1 MPQAPAPTSPDALL
15 AELPAE
21 RRAVVAAVRDLVRGA
36 LPAGY
41 EEQVAGKMLN
51 YVVPLSRYPTTYN
64 GQPLAYAA
72 LAAQKHHYAL
82 YLTCTYADPEQ
93 AEALRAGFAR
103 AGKRLDMGKSC
114 LRFRQLD
121 DLALDAVRAA
131 LASTPPDAFIARYE
145 ASRVRPA

>member
-1 MPQAPAPTSPDALL
+1 MPSTPAPDSADALL
-15 AELPAE
+15 AELPPE
-21 RRAVVAAVRDLVRGA
+21 RRAVLAAVRELVRGA

-72 LAAQKHHYAL
+72 LAAQKSHYAL
-82 YLTCTYADPEQ
+82 YLTCAYTDPAQ

-114 LRFRQLD
+114 LRFRRLD
-121 DLALDAVRAA
+121 DLAPDAVRAA

-145 ASRVRPA
+145 ASRARPA